1 MPLAGV
7 GVLCR
12 GKRKF
17 YVFASGETQILR
29 FASGETQILRFASGE
44 TQILAYSDTN
54 MLVSPTQNS
63 GVGGLSQREG
73 PTQLFCIAVE
83 REYSLSNGINNLMIN
98 ACEEKSAIKKLFCHF
113 YFLNIDISLNI

>member
-29 FASGETQILRFASGE
+29 FASGETQS
-44 TQILAYSDTN
+44 LAYSDTN
-54 MLVSPTQNS
+54 MFVSPTKNS

-73 PTQLFCIAVE
+73 PTQLFCITVE

-98 ACEEKSAIKKLFCHF
+98 ACEEKSAIKQLFCH
-113 YFLNIDISLNI
+113 FLNIDISLNI